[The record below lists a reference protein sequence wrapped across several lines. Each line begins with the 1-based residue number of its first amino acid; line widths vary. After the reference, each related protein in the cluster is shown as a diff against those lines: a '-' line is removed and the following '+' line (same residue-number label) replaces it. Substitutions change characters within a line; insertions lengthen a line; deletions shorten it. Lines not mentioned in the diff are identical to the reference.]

1 MFYKQ
6 QYVHIYLYF
15 TSTNICTK
23 ISQRVKTY
31 LFYKKV
37 FEQNGEN
44 SQSRA
49 RISASYF
56 VNLWAKKKTGMV
68 TIMLFYAL

>member
-23 ISQRVKTY
+23 IYQRVKTY
-31 LFYKKV
+31 FTKKFLNKMV
-37 FEQNGEN
+37 RVHNLELVYLLL
-44 SQSRA
+44 
-49 RISASYF
+49 IS
-56 VNLWAKKKTGMV
+56 
-68 TIMLFYAL
+68 